1 MILTQSSTRTRKF
14 SPIPSAARQGEAG
27 RNHRSSARPAADS
40 IACRMGDWRPSE
52 NSSSRSRTRFPRS
65 RSILSIRTREREGV
79 MPITLTQQTALITG
93 ASRGIG
99 RGIALKLAEQG
110 VKRIAINY
118 KENDAAA
125 EDAAR
130 LLKER
135 GAAPLVIKADIGKV
149 ADIQR
154 MFETIKSQ
162 FGGLDIFVSNAR
174 ATLATGFYAEPM
186 EIPLEAWQA
195 TFDTQATEFLV
206 AVRAAVPMMG
216 KNGRIIAITYA
227 PGLMM
232 FTVMPFWARATAK
245 EALARYFAVA
255 LAQKGITVNIISP
268 GACDD
273 SVLSGLPPQ
282 VFQMIKEWHE
292 SGWTPMSRL
301 GLPADVGNAVVLL
314 CTDQASFITGQLL
327 YVDGGASA
335 MDPVFPLAIQGIK

>member
-1 MILTQSSTRTRKF
+1 M
-14 SPIPSAARQGEAG
+14 
-27 RNHRSSARPAADS
+27 
-40 IACRMGDWRPSE
+40 
-52 NSSSRSRTRFPRS
+52 
-65 RSILSIRTREREGV
+65 LSIRPREREGV
-79 MPITLTQQTALITG
+79 MPITLAQQTALSTG

-125 EDAAR
+125 EEAAR

-174 ATLATGFYAEPM
+174 ATIATGFYAEPM
-186 EIPLEAWQA
+186 EIPLQAWQA

-216 KNGRIIAITYA
+216 
-227 PGLMM
+227 
-232 FTVMPFWARATAK
+232 
-245 EALARYFAVA
+245 
-255 LAQKGITVNIISP
+255 
-268 GACDD
+268 
-273 SVLSGLPPQ
+273 
-282 VFQMIKEWHE
+282 
-292 SGWTPMSRL
+292 L
-301 GLPADVGNAVVLL
+301 GVPADVGNAVVLL

>member
-1 MILTQSSTRTRKF
+1 
-14 SPIPSAARQGEAG
+14 
-27 RNHRSSARPAADS
+27 
-40 IACRMGDWRPSE
+40 
-52 NSSSRSRTRFPRS
+52 
-65 RSILSIRTREREGV
+65 

-125 EDAAR
+125 EETAR

-135 GAAPLVIKADIGKV
+135 GAAPLVIKADVGKV
-149 ADIQR
+149 ADIAAHVRDHQVPIR
-154 MFETIKSQ
+154 RP
-162 FGGLDIFVSNAR
+162 GHLRLNAR

-227 PGLMM
+227 PGGQTGSWQPWVAMGS
-232 FTVMPFWARATAK
+232 AKAAK

-255 LAQKGITVNIISP
+255 
-268 GACDD
+268 
-273 SVLSGLPPQ
+273 PPRRA
-282 VFQMIKEWHE
+282 
-292 SGWTPMSRL
+292 SR
-301 GLPADVGNAVVLL
+301 
-314 CTDQASFITGQLL
+314 
-327 YVDGGASA
+327 
-335 MDPVFPLAIQGIK
+335 